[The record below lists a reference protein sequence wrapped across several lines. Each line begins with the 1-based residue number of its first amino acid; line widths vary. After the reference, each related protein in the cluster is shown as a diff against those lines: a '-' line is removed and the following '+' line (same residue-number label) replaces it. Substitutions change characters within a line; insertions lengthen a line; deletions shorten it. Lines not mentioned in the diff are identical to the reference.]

1 MRVRFDK
8 HNLLSF
14 MANEFLQFSNFLK
27 AFQKK
32 IIHLHMHWKPTFAE
46 RVSFLQMRFVSSK
59 ESRFDSFQFS
69 NKRISLKIIYRVT
82 H

>member
-46 RVSFLQMRFVSSK
+46 RVSFHQTSLVSSYEIRFIK
-59 ESRFDSFQFS
+59 SLVLTRFNSRTNESR
-69 NKRISLKIIYRVT
+69 
-82 H
+82 